1 MFNPEKVERWVEDG
15 TGLIPDEHPDEHSF
29 VRATDYDQLLELYR
43 AATAATD
50 KAASLASV

>member
-15 TGLIPDEHPDEHSF
+15 TGLIPDENPDEHSF

-43 AATAATD
+43 ALERVTQRVMAH
-50 KAASLASV
+50 